1 MNAIKKY
8 DAAVARKNQ
17 NDFIAKLVVLAFGF
31 ITVLFIAKRL
41 FDDEFNLVLNWWLV
55 LLASGIAFMPLTML
69 VLRRFKDSG
78 WIFSKVIGIA
88 ISGWFMW
95 FLSSIKLMKFTG
107 FSCWFSLLF
116 CFAANVV
123 IYVLYISRIKDKSE
137 FVLFTDTYDTI
148 SHIGLTELL
157 FLLAFVIWNYI
168 KAFKPEAYGTTE
180 KMMDYGFMQAMFKSE
195 YMPPEDMWLAGQPIN
210 YYYVGQFIATYI
222 TKLAGTTV
230 AYGYNF
236 SLNMLAAFGFI
247 LPCSIVF
254 NAANAFKKD
263 KNAVKDRIF
272 PYFSAGISGLAVS
285 IAGNLHYNIF
295 CNIAPAVRSILGLDN
310 LAEKADYGFANYW
323 FPNATRYIGYNPD
336 THDKTI
342 HEFPSYSFVLGDLHA
357 HVINIMFVLTV
368 IAVLLGL
375 LLIRKNQL
383 EAAEKGIYLKNDSKK
398 GVLGFSYAEIFQPS
412 IVLCGF
418 FIGLFHTTNY
428 WDFPIYFVVSG
439 AVILFMNCRLYNFS
453 LNTLKLTL
461 FHAVVVIATAKI
473 VALPFTLNFKQIASQ
488 LNICENHTPLYQL
501 AILWG
506 LPVLVTLVFL
516 GVLINEKRGWAAL
529 SDRKAEN
536 PGRKNALYRFIANLR
551 VSDMFIITLG
561 LCAIGL
567 VIIPEIVYVKDIYSG
582 DYKRA
587 NTMFKLSYQA
597 FIMFGMVMGY
607 AISRFVFYSKK
618 GFRIFSFVLLYV
630 LIRTFGYFDNA
641 TKAWFGDYTF
651 MTVMSE
657 EGTPQLLQKD
667 TDFVIT
673 AILYQMLILFIVE
686 MFYLYEVK
694 KKSSKGLLA
703 GTFVSLFV
711 MCVVMILFGSFYV
724 RNDKYK
730 YLNSGVY
737 MQDENYDDYLAT
749 NWLNENI
756 EGRPVVLEANGN
768 SYTFFERVSS
778 ITGLPTIL
786 GWRTHEWLW
795 QSTSKEGGVPE
806 IVTEREKDVETIY
819 TSDDANEVWEL
830 LRKYNV
836 EYIYVGGCEREKFD
850 GADERKPINIPA
862 LLSYGNICYPENLD
876 VDEFDPYE
884 DTYIIKVGN

>member
-1 MNAIKKY
+1 MSATKKVSLTVQQDRRDY
-8 DAAVARKNQ
+8 Y
-17 NDFIAKLVVLAFGF
+17 AKLVVLAFGF
-31 ITVLFIAKRL
+31 ITVLFIARQL
-41 FDDEFNLVLNWWLV
+41 FDDEFSLVVKWWLV
-55 LLASGIAFMPLTML
+55 LIASGIAFMPLSML

-78 WIFSKVIGIA
+78 WICSKVIGIA
-88 ISGWFMW
+88 VSGWFMW
-95 FLSSIKLMKFTG
+95 FMASVKILKFTE

-123 IYVLYISRIKDKSE
+123 IYFIYINKLKDKSD
-137 FVLFTDTYDTI
+137 FVIFENPYETI

-236 SLNMLAAFGFI
+236 SLNMLAAFAFI
-247 LPCSIVF
+247 LPCTIVY
-254 NAANAFKKD
+254 NAADAFKKE
-263 KNAVKDRIF
+263 KECLKDRFF
-272 PYFSAGISGLAVS
+272 PYFAAGISGLAVS

-295 CNIAPAVRSILGLDN
+295 AVVAPAVRSILGLDQ
-310 LAEKADYGFANYW
+310 LAEKADYGFSNYW

-368 IAVLLGL
+368 IAILLGL
-375 LLIRKNQL
+375 LLIRRNQL
-383 EAAEKGIYLKNDSKK
+383 EAAANGTYLKNDSKK
-398 GVLGFSYAEIFQPS
+398 GVLGFSFAEIFQPS

-453 LNTLKLTL
+453 WNTLKLTL
-461 FHAVVVIATAKI
+461 FHAVVVIVTAKL

-516 GVLINEKRGWAAL
+516 GVLINEKRGWAAA
-529 SDRKAEN
+529 SDRKDQD
-536 PGRKNALYRFIANLR
+536 PGKRSALYRFIAGLR
-551 VSDMFIITLG
+551 ISDMFIIILG

-567 VIIPEIVYVKDIYSG
+567 VLIPEVVYVKDIYSG

-607 AISRFVFYSKK
+607 SISRFVFYSKK
-618 GFRIFSFVLLYV
+618 GFRIFSFVLLYI

-641 TKAWFGDYTF
+641 SKAWFGEYSF
-651 MTVMSE
+651 NIE
-657 EGTPQLLQKD
+657 EGTVPKEV
-667 TDFVIT
+667 DF
-673 AILYQMLILFIVE
+673 ILTIIFWLMLVLFIME
-686 MFYLYEVK
+686 IFYLFEIK
-694 KKSSKGLLA
+694 KKSSRGLLA
-703 GTFVSLFV
+703 GTMVSLFL
-711 MCVVMILFGSFYV
+711 MTVVMILFGSFYI
-724 RNDKYK
+724 RNEKYK

-795 QSTSKEGGVPE
+795 QSTSKEGGLPE
-806 IVTEREKDVETIY
+806 IVSEREADVESIY
-819 TSDDANEVWEL
+819 TSDDTQYVKEL
-830 LRKYNV
+830 LNKYKV

-850 GADERKPINIPA
+850 GADDRPMINIPV
-862 LLSYGNICYPENLD
+862 LLSYGSICYPED
-876 VDEFDPYE
+876 MDDIEFDPSV
-884 DTYIIKVGN
+884 DTFIIKVGN